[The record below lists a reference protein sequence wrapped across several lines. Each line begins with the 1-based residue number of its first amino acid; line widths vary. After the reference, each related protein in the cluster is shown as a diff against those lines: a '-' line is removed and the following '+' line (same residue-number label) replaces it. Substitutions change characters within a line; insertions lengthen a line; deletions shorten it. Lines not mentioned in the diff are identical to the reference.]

1 MYKTYK
7 FLLNNVY
14 VVGDLH
20 GEFQLLKYKI
30 RENKITDA
38 FIIVAGDC
46 GFGFEKP
53 EYYRQV
59 YNKMLKVLS
68 KQNVTILF
76 VRGNHDD
83 PEYFNGKFIINY
95 KYFKTIPD
103 YSILTFG
110 NENTHNILCVGG
122 AISIDRRYR
131 KNEESKY
138 TNGKRFYWEN
148 EQPVYLP
155 EVLDK
160 INEDGIKIETVIT
173 HSSPTFAPLTNKG
186 STENFIIFDN
196 TLENDINNERL
207 VITQIYEHIVKKDKH
222 NVKNWFYGHFH
233 QHSLMYSDD
242 DVKFVMLDMFRTRN
256 NCWDIYEIR
265 I

>member
-1 MYKTYK
+1 MYKHFK
-7 FLLNNVY
+7 FECDNVY

-20 GEFQLLKYKI
+20 GEFQLLKHKI
-30 RENKITDA
+30 REQEITDSY
-38 FIIVAGDC
+38 IIVAGDC

-53 EYYRQV
+53 EHYRQV
-59 YNKMLKVLS
+59 YNKMLKILS
-68 KQNVTILF
+68 KQNVTIIF

-83 PEYFNGKFIINY
+83 PDYFNGNLTINY

-103 YSILTFG
+103 YSVLTFG
-110 NENTHNILCVGG
+110 IENTHNILCVGG

-148 EQPVYLP
+148 EPPVYLP

-160 INEDGIKIETVIT
+160 INEDGLKINSVIT
-173 HSSPTFAPLTNKG
+173 HTAPSFMPLTDKTG
-186 STENFIIFDN
+186 IASFITFDN
-196 TLENDINNERL
+196 TLEIDVINERL
-207 VITQIYEHIVKKDKH
+207 TISQLYEHLVKKDKH
-222 NVKNWFYGHFH
+222 IIVNWFYGHFH
-233 QHSLMYSDD
+233 QHILTYSEE
-242 DVKFVMLDMFRTRN
+242 DVKFVMLDMFRTRHN
-256 NCWDIYEIR
+256 SWDIYQIR